1 MSNYGYL
8 KCFRGSLRF
17 PDNESRLY
25 SEETKK
31 IILMRN
37 YTRLIYILRIILE
50 GLKGLTH
57 VYNQMNLLIFF
68 ILSENNEKFLSDFGI
83 KSQTVLKCDDF
94 LQNYNLHVI
103 IAHE

>member
-1 MSNYGYL
+1 MSC
-8 KCFRGSLRF
+8 KRDRSRSFRLFGR
-17 PDNESRLY
+17 D
-25 SEETKK
+25 KK

-37 YTRLIYILRIILE
+37 YTRLIYILGVILE
-50 GLKGLTH
+50 GFKRSTL
-57 VYNQMNLLIFF
+57 VYNQMNMLIFF

-103 IAHE
+103 IVHE